1 MYIIIYTIILKQTT
15 NNTLHTAHFT
25 HACAYA
31 RAHTIIRYCQG
42 SAFIV
47 ALLLM
52 HMPEEEAFNVF
63 CILMRDFGLRS
74 LFRPTMSG
82 LTLRLHQFECLVA
95 DVYPELHAHFTDM
108 MIPTSSYASQWF
120 LTLFGSA
127 LPLPCVERFVHY
139 PTDYFHKIQGSC
151 WGATSTYFLPS
162 MTFSSSGSKATAF
175 MLSFAIPT

>member
-1 MYIIIYTIILKQTT
+1 
-15 NNTLHTAHFT
+15 
-25 HACAYA
+25 
-31 RAHTIIRYCQG
+31 
-42 SAFIV
+42 
-47 ALLLM
+47 M

-139 PTDYFHKIQGSC
+139 PTDYFHEIQGSC
-151 WGATSTYFLPS
+151 WGATSTFFTINDLPVASYRIHAVVRNSDVMTSLYKGCLTFLS
-162 MTFSSSGSKATAF
+162 WTAPNTACC
-175 MLSFAIPT
+175 SFLGAV